1 MFANQVQINLTTLG
15 SGATA
20 TTINIPITMEYQ
32 LVDQTDII
40 NTVFVDSEVKKAINP
55 IIDNEKTRFLPINK
69 IGETINKIT
78 YQLNLNGKLTYADI
92 GFTDNDIKFNVESF
106 KQTFLNL
113 AFYDSDNQLT
123 QNLISFITIYP
134 TLTSMD
140 LYQAGENGP
149 LGQPK
154 PASQIFLTFVVENPI
169 INPRGNSQGYH
180 IYDYKDDVTLSGAP
194 KELYMRGT
202 FKNAKTGK
210 STNLMVNNKALPIDD
225 LINNLHTKYILVK
238 KNNGFY
244 YTIDNTYS
252 KNISYITNNVIVKLY
267 EILAL

>member
-1 MFANQVQINLTTLG
+1 MFANQVQINLTTLA

-40 NTVFVDSEVKKAINP
+40 NTVFVDSEVKKSINP
-55 IIDNEKTRFLPINK
+55 IVDNEKTRFSPINK
-69 IGETINKIT
+69 INENINKIT

-106 KQTFLNL
+106 KQSFLNL

-169 INPRGNSQGYH
+169 INPRGNAQGYY
-180 IYDYKDDVTLSGAP
+180 IYDYKDEVTLSGAP
-194 KELYMRGT
+194 KQLYMRGT

-210 STNLMVNNKALPIDD
+210 SINLMVNNKALPIDD
-225 LINNLHTKYILVK
+225 LVNKLHTKYKLVK

-244 YTIDNTYS
+244 YTIDDSYS
-252 KNISYITNNVIVKLY
+252 KNILYTTNDVTVKLY

>member
-1 MFANQVQINLTTLG
+1 MFANQVQINLTTLA

-20 TTINIPITMEYQ
+20 TTINIPIIMEYQ
-32 LVDQTDII
+32 LVDQTDVI

-55 IIDNEKTRFLPINK
+55 IIDNEKTRFSPINLNN
-69 IGETINKIT
+69 ETINKIT
-78 YQLNLNGKLTYADI
+78 YTLNLNGNLTYGSI

-140 LYQAGENGP
+140 LYQQGENGP

-154 PASQIFLTFVVENPI
+154 PADKISLTFVVENPI
-169 INPRGNSQGYH
+169 INSRGNAQGYY
-180 IYDYKDDVTLSGAP
+180 IYDYKDEVTISGPP

-210 STNLMVNNKALPIDD
+210 STNLMVSNKPLSIDD
-225 LINNLHTKYILVK
+225 LVKNLHTKFKLVK
-238 KNNGFY
+238 TNNGFY
-244 YTIDNTYS
+244 YTIDDTYS
-252 KNISYITNNVIVKLY
+252 KNILYKTNDVEVKLY
-267 EILAL
+267 QIIAL